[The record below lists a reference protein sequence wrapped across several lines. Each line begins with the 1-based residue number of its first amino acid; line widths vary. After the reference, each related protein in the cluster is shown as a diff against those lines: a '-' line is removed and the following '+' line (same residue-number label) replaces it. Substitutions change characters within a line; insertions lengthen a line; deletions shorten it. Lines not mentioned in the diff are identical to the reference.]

1 MTDRYHHGNL
11 RAQVLATAA
20 DIVAAEG
27 AERLS
32 LRDLARRAG
41 VSHAAPAHHF
51 GDRRGLFTALA
62 ADGFSGLADA
72 LHPSVRA
79 GEFAQTAVAYVRFA
93 TTHPGHF
100 SVMFRTSL
108 LDLDDAA
115 LRAARERAGALL
127 GRGLDTVSDE
137 RILVDRADAGRTAWA
152 VVHGIAG
159 LTLAGALP
167 GVDAEAL
174 TLAAARQL
182 FGTAG

>member
-11 RAQVLATAA
+11 RAQVLGTAA
-20 DIVAAEG
+20 DIVAADG
-27 AERLS
+27 ADALS
-32 LRDLARRAG
+32 MRDLARRAG

-62 ADGFSGLADA
+62 TEGFLTLAYA
-72 LHPSVRA
+72 LHPSVQA
-79 GEFAQTAVAYVRFA
+79 GDFAQTAVAYVRFA

-108 LDLDDAA
+108 LDVDDAA
-115 LRAARERAGALL
+115 LREAQERAGALL
-127 GRGLDTVSDE
+127 QHGLGTVPDE

-159 LTLAGALP
+159 LTLSGALP

-174 TLAAARQL
+174 ALASARQL
-182 FGTAG
+182 FGAAD